1 MGQHPQIN
9 QYAHHINKT
18 NDKNYM
24 IISIVSEKYIHEIH
38 HPHMTNTLNIVG
50 TKGTYVNIIKFIYD
64 KLTAKN
70 RYDDEKLKLF
80 SKFRN
85 KTKMPTLAIFT

>member
-1 MGQHPQIN
+1 
-9 QYAHHINKT
+9 
-18 NDKNYM
+18 
-24 IISIVSEKYIHEIH
+24 
-38 HPHMTNTLNIVG
+38 MTSTLNIVG

-70 RYDDEKLKLF
+70 RYDGEKLKLF

-85 KTKMPTLAIFT
+85 KTRMPTLAIFT